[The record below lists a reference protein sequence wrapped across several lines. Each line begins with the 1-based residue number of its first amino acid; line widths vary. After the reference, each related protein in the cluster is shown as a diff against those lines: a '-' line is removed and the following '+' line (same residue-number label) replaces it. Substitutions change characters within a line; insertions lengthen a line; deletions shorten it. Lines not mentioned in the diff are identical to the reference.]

1 MKKILIIIISISLSF
16 VALAEQDMCIDASTY
31 LAPEKTADLF
41 FASLTVIFIP
51 LALGDIALSIRAQ
64 YRLAKVLQH
73 AHIYCE
79 AGGTS
84 QYPKSV
90 NKLYQKIITLH
101 PTSRVT
107 KSQFIMKLE
116 EVWHLTR
123 VACQEFF
130 LNPYTFIGDGFFPGL
145 ARQKEIDAN
154 KELVNKESKLAAQ
167 FRELE
172 NQNIFV
178 DDDDF

>member
-1 MKKILIIIISISLSF
+1 MKKILIIIISLFLSF
-16 VALAEQDMCIDASTY
+16 AALAKHDMCIDAYTY
-31 LAPEKTADLF
+31 LAPEKRFSIF
-41 FASLTVIFIP
+41 FASISVILIP
-51 LALGDIALSIRAQ
+51 FAVADLALSIQDQ
-64 YRLAKVLQH
+64 YKLAKVLQH
-73 AHIYCE
+73 SHIYFKTGD
-79 AGGTS
+79 AS

-101 PTSRVT
+101 PTSRIT
-107 KSQFIMKLE
+107 KSQFIVKLE

-123 VACQEFF
+123 VTCQEFF
-130 LNPYTFIGDGFFPGL
+130 SNPYAFIGDGSFPGL

-154 KELVNKESKLAAQ
+154 RELVNKESKLAAE

-178 DDDDF
+178 ADDNF